1 MVLLHGF
8 TDWRVGLDAS
18 EVTRFREIVDSLAK
32 RSYGFYRDL
41 VHERPELF
49 TLFRTATPIAELA
62 DARFGSR
69 PAYRPGANA
78 GIDGIRAIP
87 WAFGWTQIR
96 LMLTGWLGVGTAL
109 SEAIA
114 TEKGSERTAT
124 HDAHVAVLRRLSR
137 EGRDGLCEDGS
148 RNRADVCRATWW

>member
-1 MVLLHGF
+1 M
-8 TDWRVGLDAS
+8 RRRSCAS
-18 EVTRFREIVDSLAK
+18 A
-32 RSYGFYRDL
+32 RSSTHSPSGRIGFYRDL

-87 WAFGWTQIR
+87 WGFGWTQIR

-109 SEAIA
+109 A
-114 TEKGSERTAT
+114 
-124 HDAHVAVLRRLSR
+124 
-137 EGRDGLCEDGS
+137 EGDRDGAGLDGCD
-148 RNRADVCRATWW
+148 A